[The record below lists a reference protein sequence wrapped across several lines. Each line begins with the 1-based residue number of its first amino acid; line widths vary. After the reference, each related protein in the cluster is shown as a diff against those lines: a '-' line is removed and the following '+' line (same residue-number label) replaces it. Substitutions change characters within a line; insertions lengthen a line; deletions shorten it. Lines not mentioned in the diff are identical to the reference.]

1 VFVVV
6 VAYSRAVTELK
17 NRLIKELGEH
27 IESIV
32 LYGSVA
38 KKKAHEDSDIDV
50 LIVTRNYDKKLFDK
64 ISKIR
69 TRIDLDNNT
78 LTSLFY
84 VSREELERYVKLGSP
99 FIKSVAKEGVILH
112 DRGTFKKTCESLIV
126 KS

>member
-1 VFVVV
+1 MV

-38 KKKAHEDSDIDV
+38 KRKTHEDSDIDV
-50 LIVTRNYDKKLFDK
+50 LIVTQNYDKELFDK

-99 FIKSVAKEGVILH
+99 FIKSVAKEDVILH